1 MQLADLLVLGA
12 VAGFTIYIGLPVAR
26 MKWASGQIKGLLNA
40 AAAGILLF
48 LLVDVMG
55 DAFETVGQKALAS
68 LAGASPVATGL
79 AYAGLLVGGVSA
91 GLLGLVW
98 FEKRYIFSQT
108 PKSAVMGALA
118 ENKLPLALSD
128 DRARRIALMIAIG
141 IGLHNFSEGLAIGQ
155 SYAGGAISLALLLV
169 VGFGL
174 HNATEGFGIA
184 APLSG
189 SKPGWKFLAL
199 LGLIGGG
206 PTFLGTLVG
215 SFWVSPALGVFFLAL
230 AAGAII
236 YVLKELLYHGRTH
249 GEGVAA
255 MGFLLL
261 GFFAG
266 FGTDLLLK
274 YASGA

>member
-1 MQLADLLVLGA
+1 MVSLDLVLLGA
-12 VAGFTIYIGLPVAR
+12 IAGFTIYLGLPIAR
-26 MKWASGQIKGLLNA
+26 MKSVSSALKGMLNS

-55 DAFETVGQKALAS
+55 DALGATNAQVLGGLRGTVP
-68 LAGASPVATGL
+68 AGEAVLYPA
-79 AYAGLLVGGVSA
+79 LLVGGVAA

-98 FEKRYIFSQT
+98 FESRYIRSQI
-108 PKSAVMGALA
+108 PKGEVAQILSEGRA
-118 ENKLPLALSD
+118 ALSEAK
-128 DRARRIALMIAIG
+128 ARRIALAIAVG

-189 SKPGWKFLAL
+189 YRPSWKFLAA

-206 PTFLGTLVG
+206 PTFLGAIVG
-215 SFWVSPALGVFFLAL
+215 GFYVSPLVSLFFLSL

-236 YVLKELLYHGRTH
+236 YVVKELLYHGRIH
-249 GEGVAA
+249 GEGVAT
-255 MGFLLL
+255 MGFLVL
-261 GFFAG
+261 GFFVG
-266 FGTDLLLK
+266 FGTDLLIK
-274 YASGA
+274 YASGGA